1 MLVLSDHEVP
11 IHLPLMHS
19 LSGLL
24 ATNNI
29 DCIFQ
34 THAQLKPGESF
45 GSLEG
50 SGEDHVIRCSYPM
63 YYSNEPCTL
72 LRITQVDYQRVV
84 QVRNSSVSLP
94 SACNISPIVTYLEPL
109 KN

>member
-1 MLVLSDHEVP
+1 MLVLSDYEVP
-11 IHLPLMHS
+11 TPMPLMNS
-19 LSGLL
+19 SSELL

-72 LRITQVDYQRVV
+72 LRITQVDYHRVV

-94 SACNISPIVTYLEPL
+94 FACNVSPFVTYLEPL